1 MAILVCIYGLLYI
14 YLSLYTNIFY
24 PILSLVYMYNTIH
37 YISIDYILY
46 MYVYVYINW
55 ILYVLIGYITHM
67 YYIHN

>member
-37 YISIDYILY
+37 WYIPTIAI
-46 MYVYVYINW
+46 
-55 ILYVLIGYITHM
+55 
-67 YYIHN
+67 YYTSYLHDLGRVAEQVCGLLGHL